1 MSVKFRRKSVEA
13 TPEAGATDGPAGADV
28 EQAAAPTGP
37 YDVSELPADDGERVD
52 LGSLLIGAVPDRE
65 LRLQVDE
72 RTGEVQAVLL
82 TGADGALEGRAFAA
96 PRNGDLW
103 SELRPRIVAE
113 MAQRG
118 GTATEREGRFGTELV
133 CDLPVTRADGQAAT
147 QPSRI
152 IGINGE
158 RWLLRAT
165 LLGRPAV
172 DPESGREWEDVI
184 TTIAVR
190 RGAGAVP
197 PGEPLPVVMPDGAR
211 RLG

>member
-1 MSVKFRRKSVEA
+1 MKFRRKSVEP
-13 TPEAGATDGPAGADV
+13 TREGGSTDETGNAEGT
-28 EQAAAPTGP
+28 APVGP
-37 YDVSELPADDGERVD
+37 YDVSELPPGDGERVD
-52 LGSLLIGAVPDRE
+52 LGSLLIGAVPGRE

-72 RTGEVQAVLL
+72 RSGEVQAVLL
-82 TGADGALEGRAFAA
+82 TGEDGALELRAFAA

-113 MAQRG
+113 MTQRG
-118 GTATEREGRFGTELV
+118 GTATEREGRFGTELA
-133 CDLPVTRADGQAAT
+133 CELPVTRTDGQAAT

-152 IGINGE
+152 IGIQGD

-165 LLGRPAV
+165 LLGRPAM
-172 DPESGREWEDVI
+172 DPESAREWEDVI

-197 PGEPLPVVMPDGAR
+197 PGEPLPVTMPESAR

>member
-1 MSVKFRRKSVEA
+1 MKFRRKSVEA
-13 TPEAGATDGPAGADV
+13 GSEDQAPDSPETG
-28 EQAAAPTGP
+28 EAPVGP
-37 YDVSELPADDGERVD
+37 YDAADLPPGDGERVD
-52 LGSLLIGAVPDRE
+52 LGSLLIGPQPGRE

-82 TGADGALEGRAFAA
+82 TGADGALEMRAFAA
-96 PRNGDLW
+96 SRNGDLW
-103 SELRPRIVAE
+103 SELRPRIVGE

-133 CDLPVTRADGQAAT
+133 CNLPVTRPDGQAAT

-152 IGINGE
+152 IGINGS

-172 DPESGREWEDVI
+172 DEEAGREWEDVI
-184 TTIAVR
+184 TTVAVR
-190 RGAGAVP
+190 RGEGAIP
-197 PGEPLPVVMPDGAR
+197 PGEPLPVTMPESAR
-211 RLG
+211 KMA

>member
-1 MSVKFRRKSVEA
+1 MKFRRKSAES
-13 TPEAGATDGPAGADV
+13 TPQGGATDATASAGDA
-28 EQAAAPTGP
+28 EQAPVGP
-37 YDVSELPADDGERVD
+37 YDSKALPPGDGERVD

-82 TGADGALEGRAFAA
+82 TGADGALELRAFAA

-103 SELRPRIVAE
+103 SDLRPRIVAE

-118 GTATEREGRFGTELV
+118 GTATEAQGRFGTELV

-165 LLGRPAV
+165 LLGRPAME
-172 DPESGREWEDVI
+172 PESAREWEDVI
-184 TTIAVR
+184 TTIAVH
-190 RGAGAVP
+190 RGDAAVP
-197 PGEPLPVVMPDGAR
+197 PGEPLPVTMPDSAR
-211 RLG
+211 RVG